1 MKASTDI
8 DDKLKFLPVDS
19 TNETSIIHEFSTK
32 LSFRDTEELHTTLLS
47 AAQLEHTRVR
57 ERALHLLELDRINH
71 EKENIRIKASE
82 AEACSRIEGER
93 AAEKCKN
100 RDGEK
105 RVSQTSKPVSTAP
118 LVPPN
123 ISSSSLAASLPDKNP
138 QPVLSPNKPL
148 SNSLNQLPANS
159 LHPDTGLK
167 MPQSPVPR
175 FSGFKKRSP
184 LAMVSKSVFS
194 AQATTPTTSTKAQQA
209 SPLTNMITQPT
220 KVTTP
225 TASLNIQPSSLSSK
239 FIVQTKPSN
248 LDQSVTPKNSIVDES
263 VSNKESSTIKS
274 DPQTIEIVPQRL
286 ISLPQYFHNQAL
298 LFVNKD
304 RYRLIHS
311 NMKRVRKQ
319 IECQENMNDRFKD
332 LRTNCNKARRE
343 ITKALGQLIVGGK
356 NATVIE
362 KVIRQLRDALKDQ
375 SELID
380 ASNFSVKTR
389 KAPPEASLTDD
400 GIDMNRDK
408 LPIAF
413 IYLLGAFCK
422 AICAQLVS
430 EAALKPEA
438 ASPIGILAARVF
450 SDRRLHWR
458 GESLIDML
466 IAKMYVVCPVL
477 FGVRGDES
485 TQEGRTR
492 IGWRKIDG
500 VFISEQAHFD
510 RMSGIAAG
518 YAAISLRDFSRT
530 KWKNPYPATNYWS
543 TLSVIVNTPREET
556 FSTQFVVLKS
566 LIEHSFSRFIT
577 FYGDMAI
584 AALHAALVEF
594 PRRGAK
600 GSASVG
606 SLKTLGATLQKDHG
620 LMLH

>member
-1 MKASTDI
+1 MKVSTDI
-8 DDKLKFLPVDS
+8 DDKPKLQPVDS

-32 LSFRDTEELHTTLLS
+32 ISFRDTEEFHTTLLS
-47 AAQLEHTRVR
+47 AAQIEHTRVR
-57 ERALHLLELDRINH
+57 ERALHLLELDRIKN
-71 EKENIRIKASE
+71 EKENIRIKAAA
-82 AEACSRIEGER
+82 AEACSRIERER
-93 AAEKCKN
+93 ASEKFKN

-105 RVSQTSKPVSTAP
+105 KVSQASKPVSIAS

-123 ISSSSLAASLPDKNP
+123 TSLSPLAASLPVKNA

-148 SNSLNQLPANS
+148 SNSLNQLLVNS
-159 LHPDTGLK
+159 LHPDTGLEI
-167 MPQSPVPR
+167 SEGSVPR
-175 FSGFKKRSP
+175 FSGFKTRSP
-184 LAMVSKSVFS
+184 LSTVSKSAFS
-194 AQATTPTTSTKAQQA
+194 VQATTPTTSTNTQQA
-209 SPLTNMITQPT
+209 SPSTKINTQPT
-220 KVTTP
+220 KAITR
-225 TASLNIQPSSLSSK
+225 TASTNIEPSSLPNK
-239 FIVQTKPSN
+239 FGVQNRLSN
-248 LDQSVTPKNSIVDES
+248 LNQSVTPKNPIIDES
-263 VSNKESSTIKS
+263 VSNEESSTIKPNS
-274 DPQTIEIVPQRL
+274 QAIEIVPERL
-286 ISLPQYFHNQAL
+286 ISPQQYFYNQAL
-298 LFVNKD
+298 LSINED

-319 IECQENMNDRFKD
+319 IESQENMNDMSKE

-343 ITKALGQLIVGGK
+343 ITKALGQLVVGGK
-356 NATVIE
+356 NAAVIE
-362 KVIRQLRDALKDQ
+362 KVIRQLRDALKNQ

-380 ASNFSVKTR
+380 VSAFSVKNR
-389 KAPPEASLTDD
+389 KAALEASLTDD
-400 GIDMNRDK
+400 DIDMNRDK

-430 EAALKPEA
+430 EAALKPQA

-466 IAKMYVVCPVL
+466 IAKMCVVCPVL

-485 TQEGRTR
+485 TREGRTR

-543 TLSVIVNTPREET
+543 TLSIIVNTPREET
-556 FSTQFVVLKS
+556 FSTQFVILKS

-594 PRRGAK
+594 PRRGAE

-620 LMLH
+620 LILL